1 MVVFVQETS
10 DDEGTALACLDG
22 DICMASDVPR
32 VVRRGVIEVTDSS
45 RASTKDRE
53 ATTVEPVGFTLLV
66 ASAAET
72 AEDTGEGVL
81 EVLVLFPF
89 KLIQAKDILFAVVV
103 GNPAPTTSSSLQSI
117 LTYGQQI
124 RPSGIVTIS
133 PATNVSILSKALPIF
148 PPELSTS

>member
-1 MVVFVQETS
+1 MDV
-10 DDEGTALACLDG
+10 
-22 DICMASDVPR
+22 DICTASDVPG
-32 VVRRGVIEVTDSS
+32 VVRRGVIELTDSS

-53 ATTVEPVGFTLLV
+53 ATTVEPVGFALLV
-66 ASAAET
+66 TSAAET
-72 AEDTGEGVL
+72 VEDAGEDVL
-81 EVLVLFPF
+81 EALVLFPF
-89 KLIQAKDILFAVVV
+89 KLIQAKDIFFVVVV

-133 PATNVSILSKALPIF
+133 PATNVSILSIALPIF